1 MFHPVHSP
9 RYQHSGFISITRGF
23 AIFPHDKKVYQYA
36 AHHFTLA
43 RGFAYSPHFIH
54 ADYDTPIFGVTWFI
68 HNTTLE
74 AHRTYAH
81 LWLCTVRPLSR
92 ILDLD

>member
-43 RGFAYSPHFIH
+43 RGFAYSLHFIH

-68 HNTTLE
+68 HNTTFRGTPHICASVAL
-74 AHRTYAH
+74 Y
-81 LWLCTVRPLSR
+81 VRFLGS
-92 ILDLD
+92 LT